1 MRNEGDRAGR
11 AEHVTVSLHETAL
24 SPLLPDLPLSHMHTV
39 LVVDDET
46 DILDL
51 VQFNLQRQGLT
62 VLTAENGIDAVIIAK
77 EKKPDMIVLDLM
89 LPGKDGVTVY
99 KELRADPRTQGI
111 PVLMLTAKGELNDR
125 IAGLELGAD
134 DYVTK
139 PFSPKELVLRVK
151 ALLKRSK
158 KVTVDSSLRH
168 GDFHLERNSLKLFL
182 AGEAVDLTA
191 TEFKLLRLLVEAN
204 SEVQERDALL
214 REVWGYSD
222 TTLTRTLDTHVK
234 RLREKLGKFADCIQ
248 TVRGV
253 GYRFSPDA
261 GAAETKKL

>member
-1 MRNEGDRAGR
+1 
-11 AEHVTVSLHETAL
+11 
-24 SPLLPDLPLSHMHTV
+24 MHTI

-51 VQFNLQRQGLT
+51 VTFNLKRQDFT
-62 VLTAENGIDAVIIAK
+62 VLSAENGVAAVRIAK
-77 EKKPDMIVLDLM
+77 EKIPDLIVLDLM
-89 LPGKDGVTVY
+89 LPGKDGFTVY
-99 KELRADPRTQGI
+99 KELRADARTRGI
-111 PVLMLTAKGELNDR
+111 PVIMLTAKGELNDR

-151 ALLKRSK
+151 ALLKRTR
-158 KVTVDSSLRH
+158 KVTVDATLKA
-168 GDFHLERNSLKLFL
+168 GPFHLERNSLKLFL
-182 AGEAVDLTA
+182 AGEPVDLTA

-204 SEVQERDALL
+204 GEVQERDALL

-234 RLREKLGKFADCIQ
+234 RLREKLGKYADAIQ

-253 GYRFSPDA
+253 GYHFVNSDPAPGSRTA
-261 GAAETKKL
+261 EAANVVEA